1 MAKKTPITIPVTL
14 KLGKGKKAVTGTM
27 NWPLDDTMYGV
38 EEMDDAQFIESV
50 INAVRDEVNV
60 TPRVT
65 VTLGV
70 TKKDPTITAELPV
83 MEGTSVYNDLV
94 AETIDQLQVTS
105 MIKKT
110 DAKKAREALLARQKA
125 NSGKGV

>member
-83 MEGTSVYNDLV
+83 MEGTSVYDDLV
-94 AETIDQLQVTS
+94 AGTVDEVQII
-105 MIKKT
+105 IKKA

>member
-14 KLGKGKKAVTGTM
+14 KLGKGRKAVTGTM

-50 INAVRDEVNV
+50 INAVRDEVAV

-83 MEGTSVYNDLV
+83 MEGMSVYDDLV
-94 AETIDQLQVTS
+94 AETVDQLQVTS

-125 NSGKGV
+125 NSDKGA